1 MPTNCLATAINIAT
15 MHTPSPISSAS
26 GVPQLGV
33 ARAGSA
39 TARHRLAAD
48 RGGAVL
54 IETALILPL
63 LVMFLFGIVSW
74 GIWFMAAHGI
84 QEAANEGARAAIA
97 GIDAGERDQL
107 ARAAVASSAG
117 TATLINP
124 QLLTTTL
131 SLNGSYLT
139 VRLSYDATRM
149 PLFRMSM
156 VPLPGNAI
164 SRSATVKLYSL

>member
-1 MPTNCLATAINIAT
+1 MTKSHAIGPKRRASQPGLP
-15 MHTPSPISSAS
+15 PS
-26 GVPQLGV
+26 G
-33 ARAGSA
+33 RAA
-39 TARHRLAAD
+39 LRCRLAAD
-48 RGGAVL
+48 RDGTVL
-54 IETALILPL
+54 IETAIILPL
-63 LVMFLFGIVSW
+63 LVMFLCGIISW
-74 GIWFMAAHGI
+74 GTWYMAAHGI
-84 QEAANEGARAAIA
+84 QEAANEGARAAIQ
-97 GIDAGERDQL
+97 GIDATERDQL
-107 ARAAVASSAG
+107 ARAAVSASAG

-139 VRLSYDATRM
+139 VRLSYDVTRM